1 MKIHSI
7 SIDLIYFY
15 AQNKLLLNLYDKYI
29 LPNVVHWACNGSP
42 SRKQRQKIIPKAKG
56 NVLEIG
62 IGSGLNLPFYDSNKV
77 KSLTAIDPSEE
88 IWDLKPFDIKQLD
101 FDFKFL
107 KAFAEDIP
115 LKNEQFD
122 TIVITY
128 TLCTIKD
135 TKKAFDEIKRLL
147 KPNGHLL
154 FCEHGLAPDNSIK
167 MWQNTINP
175 VWKRVGGGC
184 NLNKEIPELITSN
197 GFEIIEMETMYLPG
211 WKPASFNYWG
221 VAIINNDN

>member
-1 MKIHSI
+1 M
-7 SIDLIYFY
+7 
-15 AQNKLLLNLYDKYI
+15 NLYDKYI
-29 LPNVVHWACNGSP
+29 LPKVVHWACNGSP

-62 IGSGLNLPFYDSNKV
+62 IGSGLNLPFYNSNKV
-77 KSLTAIDPSEE
+77 KNLTAIDPSEE
-88 IWDLKPFDIKQLD
+88 IWGLKPFDIKQLD

-147 KPNGHLL
+147 KPNGQLL
-154 FCEHGLAPDNSIK
+154 FCEHGVAPDNSIK

-197 GFEIIEMETMYLPG
+197 GFKIVEMETMYLPG
-211 WKPASFNYWG
+211 WKPASYNYWG
-221 VAIINNDN
+221 VAVRNDNF